1 MGWKSLCLSGVFLGG
16 WEARSMRAVWLWG
29 MVVGAMRAQGVH
41 WAGVCQALQ
50 VLQASDLLSVEPETR
65 QGAE

>member
-1 MGWKSLCLSGVFLGG
+1 
-16 WEARSMRAVWLWG
+16 MRAVWLWG
-29 MVVGAMRAQGVH
+29 MVVGAMRAQGAH

-50 VLQASDLLSVEPETR
+50 VLRASDLLSVEPETR